1 MVVPRPQPGESLRVS
16 VMGSRGQQHSRDRSE
31 SIYSIYSQ
39 GSAWGQQGW
48 LRIDRCSLSAR
59 DLSILTGC
67 EPGSLGKRG

>member
-31 SIYSIYSQ
+31 SIYSQ

-48 LRIDRCSLSAR
+48 LRIDRCSLSDR

-67 EPGSLGKRG
+67 ESGSLGKRG